1 MKSWLWQICANEEG
15 FEVKVLHIVA
25 GAGQGGAETFCLD
38 AVKALH
44 DNGVEQVMIGRPHQ
58 HYLDALN
65 ERGIKH
71 YPLSFSPL
79 MKFFQRRKI
88 DQIIKQENPDLVH
101 SWMNR
106 GASFTPKQSHIP
118 VLGWFGGYYDLKN
131 YKSCDFYMGVTRDIV
146 RHIKETSGQ
155 PDRAYVGHTFGTL
168 EKSLK
173 VKKTDYGIPKDAQ
186 MVLLLSRM
194 HWKKGVDLL
203 MDAGRDLPGVYFLMA
218 GDGPDIEKY
227 RAMAKDLG
235 VDDRTVFPGWC
246 DNRSALLEIADV
258 CVLPSR
264 YEPFGT
270 VIAEAWFAKVPL
282 VATRADGA
290 RQYVTDKEDGLLVDI
305 DDRDGLVQAL
315 DTALNDK
322 KMAAKIIKGGTKTYN
337 ELFSREVVTKTMIAS
352 YEDMIARYKK
362 GL

>member
-1 MKSWLWQICANEEG
+1 MKI
-15 FEVKVLHIVA
+15 LHIVA

-44 DNGVEQVMIGRPHQ
+44 DSGVEQVMIGRPHD

-65 ERGIKH
+65 ARGIKH
-71 YPLSFSPL
+71 YPLSFAPL
-79 MKFFQRRKI
+79 MKWIQRRQI
-88 DQIIKQENPDLVH
+88 DRIIAQEQPDLIH

-106 GASFTPKQSHIP
+106 GASFTPKQKSIP

-131 YKSCDFYMGVTRDIV
+131 YTSCDFYMGVTRDIV
-146 RHIKETSGQ
+146 RHIKESSGR

-168 EKSLK
+168 EDAPKVTKS
-173 VKKTDYGIPKDAQ
+173 DYGIPEDAK

-203 MDAGRDLPGVYFLMA
+203 LDAARDLPNIYFLMA
-218 GDGPDIEKY
+218 GDGPDLAKY
-227 RAMAKDLG
+227 KAMAEDFD
-235 VDDRTVFPGWC
+235 VADRAVFPGWC
-246 DNRSALLEIADV
+246 DNRSALLDIADV

-290 RQYVTDKEDGLLVDI
+290 RQYVTDETDGLLVDI
-305 DDRDGLVQAL
+305 DDRDGLVKAL
-315 DTALNDK
+315 DTALHDQ
-322 KMAAKIIKGGTKTYN
+322 KMAAKIVKGGTKTYH
-337 ELFSREVVTKTMIAS
+337 ELFSRDVVTKTMIAS
-352 YEDMIARYKK
+352 YQDMISRYQK